1 MIMELNDYNSNI
13 YRISGGGGGG
23 SRDTKFLKMEK
34 RVTLFAAVIFAI

>member
-13 YRISGGGGGG
+13 YRISGGGGG
-23 SRDTKFLKMEK
+23 SRDTNFLKMEK